1 VAAKP
6 PNEGRFQKRIAK
18 TSPSR
23 GMRKQTN
30 NKKRGAAA
38 GASRFSDF
46 IGKKSAE
53 NNAEEGCNK

>member
-1 VAAKP
+1 
-6 PNEGRFQKRIAK
+6 
-18 TSPSR
+18 
-23 GMRKQTN
+23 MRKQTN

-53 NNAEEGCNK
+53 NNAEEGYNK